1 MIKNY
6 SNEKNVQYLIAF
18 LKEYKIKRVVAS
30 PGTTNLSFVASLQ
43 SDPYFEIYSCVDERS
58 AAYMAVGIAEESKEP
73 VVITCTGATASRNYF
88 SALTEA
94 YYSKLP
100 ILVVT
105 GTKNE
110 DRIGHLDNQ
119 LIDRRVAP
127 NDVIVHREYISSIKD
142 KEDEYFCQLKL
153 NTALNELFRHGG
165 GPVHI
170 NLQTLYSRDFSVT
183 ELPVVHRIRR
193 FTYTDAEGMPEIPTG
208 RIGIFIGTHETF
220 SDDLT
225 QSLDRFCGTYD
236 AVVFCDH
243 TSGYYGKYKH
253 NFGLVGSQKYA
264 THPDIA
270 NLDLCIHIGEVS
282 AEYAALGA
290 LKKKQVWRVSED
302 GEIRDLFR
310 KMTCVFEMSEKDFF
324 DFYSSDDNNQHED
337 YLKNCNRTYKEVYD
351 KIPELPLSNVWM
363 AYQLHDKL
371 PKGSSIH
378 FGILNSLR
386 TWNLFTL
393 PDGGQSCGNVGG
405 FGIDGC
411 MSSMIGASFVN
422 PQKLF
427 FGIFGDLSFFY
438 DMNSAGNRHVGN
450 NIRILLV
457 NNGRGQE
464 FRNFYHTGSL
474 FGEDADKYIAAAGH
488 FGAQSPMLVKHFA
501 EDLGYEYMSATT
513 KDEFLDK
520 SSRFLSGEM
529 YDKPIIFE
537 VFTDTKDESD
547 ALLAMWSIE
556 KSGSDYITGKVMDV
570 FGGKKAM
577 AQFLGKKN
585 ISFFKKLL
593 KKK

>member
-30 PGTTNLSFVASLQ
+30 PGTTNLSFVASMQ
-43 SDPYFEIYSCVDERS
+43 SDSYFEIYSCVDERS

-73 VVITCTGATASRNYF
+73 VVITCTGATASRNYL

-94 YYSKLP
+94 YYRKLP

-110 DRIGHLDNQ
+110 NWIGHLNNQ
-119 LIDRRVAP
+119 LIDRRIAQ
-127 NDVIVHREYISSIKD
+127 NDVIVHREYIPSIKD
-142 KEDEYFCQLKL
+142 AEDEYFCQLKL
-153 NTALNELFRHGG
+153 NIALNELFRHGG

-183 ELPVVHRIRR
+183 ELPTIRR
-193 FTYTDAEGMPEIPTG
+193 IKRLTYTDVDAMPEIPSG
-208 RIGIFIGTHETF
+208 RVAIFIGSHVTF

-225 QSLDRFCGTYD
+225 QSIDRFCATYD

-243 TSGYYGKYKH
+243 TSGYYGKYKYI
-253 NFGLVGSQKYA
+253 FGLVGSQKYA
-264 THPDIA
+264 EHPDIA
-270 NLDLCIHIGEVS
+270 TLDLCIHIGEVT

-302 GEIRDLFR
+302 GEIRDSFKKL
-310 KMTCVFEMSEKDFF
+310 TYVFEMSEIDFF
-324 DFYSSDDNNQHED
+324 DFYSSGAENNHKEYLNKCISAYDDIYNQ
-337 YLKNCNRTYKEVYD
+337 
-351 KIPELPLSNVWM
+351 IPELPLSNVWI
-363 AYQLHDKL
+363 ASQIHDKL

-386 TWNLFTL
+386 SWNLYNL
-393 PDGGQSCGNVGG
+393 PDGVTSFGNVGG

-501 EDLGYEYMSATT
+501 EDLGYEYMCATT
-513 KDEFLDK
+513 KNEFMGNC
-520 SSRFLSGEM
+520 SRFLSSEI

-556 KSGSDYITGKVMDV
+556 KSGNGYITGKMMDA
-570 FGGKKAM
+570 FGGKKAI

-585 ISFFKKLL
+585 ISFFKKILN
-593 KKK
+593 KK